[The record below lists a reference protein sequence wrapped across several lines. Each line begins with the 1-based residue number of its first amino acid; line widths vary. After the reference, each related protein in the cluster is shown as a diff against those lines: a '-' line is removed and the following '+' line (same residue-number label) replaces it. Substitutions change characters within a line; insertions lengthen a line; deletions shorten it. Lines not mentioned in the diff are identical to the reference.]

1 MCYAEGKLLIRLRG
15 ASLGI
20 ALAFVAFSPAT
31 TRAQSAPAR
40 DYLNTPVNAA
50 RFFLDLANSTL
61 ATAPESDLPLPNNE
75 IVSRSVFAT
84 ILYSFPLG
92 NKYGGVSVTGGN
104 ASVFVKGPLGNIT
117 ASGLAD
123 PGVTFHINIFGAP
136 ALRLD
141 QYLRAIPQTFASFHL
156 TVNAPLGSYDRNSPV
171 NVGANRWAFTPLI
184 NLSITPNKGV
194 SWIDFYVGGRFFT
207 NNNAFQ
213 GNNQLSQSPLVTFT
227 AHYSRNIGKQIW
239 AAVGVYYDSGGET
252 FINHV
257 SQRDAANGFRPG
269 VSVSSAVGKFRLTL
283 RYDRTA
289 STPNAAPTN
298 GSLRLGLSGPL

>member
-1 MCYAEGKLLIRLRG
+1 LIRPYR
-15 ASLGI
+15 ASFGI

-40 DYLNTPVNAA
+40 DFLNTPVNAA
-50 RFFLDLANSTL
+50 RFFLDFASTTL
-61 ATAPESDLPLPNNE
+61 TTAPESDLPLPNNE
-75 IVSRSVFAT
+75 AVRRGLFAT
-84 ILYSFPLG
+84 ILYSFPIG
-92 NKYGGVSVTGGN
+92 NKYGGVAINGGD

-117 ASGLAD
+117 TSGLAD

-136 ALRLD
+136 ALRPD
-141 QYLRAIPQTFASFHL
+141 QYLQAVPQTFASFHF

-171 NVGANRWAFTPLI
+171 NVGANRSAFTPLI

-194 SWIDFYVGGRFFT
+194 SWIDVYVGGRFFT

-213 GNNQLSQSPLVTFT
+213 GNNQLSQRPLVTFT
-227 AHYSRNIGKQIW
+227 VHYSRNIGKRIW
-239 AAVGVYYDSGGET
+239 AALGVYYDSGGET

-269 VSVSSAVGKFRLTL
+269 VSVSSAVGMFRLTL